1 MTSELPDKGADLTWR
16 NPNYE
21 KDNLA
26 FAARMLHISN
36 LGLQAAAQQNLTV
49 APMLATATHITK
61 AKT

>member
-36 LGLQAAAQQNLTV
+36 LGYVCRLRLSK
-49 APMLATATHITK
+49 I
-61 AKT
+61 